1 MSKRYRVFN
10 YVGGVLQK
18 LVAKNR
24 QENVDTVAASEEE
37 TDIEEGTKSEAPLEE
52 ERGEEEVVTA
62 SAAEPPKSGTVTVTL
77 KSGKTIEVPS
87 SATTRTTLQEK

>member
-1 MSKRYRVFN
+1 MT
-10 YVGGVLQK
+10 Q
-18 LVAKNR
+18 
-24 QENVDTVAASEEE
+24 
-37 TDIEEGTKSEAPLEE
+37 E

-77 KSGKTIEVPS
+77 KSGRTIEVPS